1 MARRR
6 FLYQGDPPAIV
17 LRDERAATCADEDA
31 ERRSEKEYG
40 HRRRSFFPREIV
52 RDLRMSRRQANRL
65 AYAHTHSCQ
74 PELRKI
80 VRETACASGEGPDN
94 RTERN
99 QSNAAF
105 ALVHA
110 CIDLAPGAVH
120 PCKRKPDKPN

>member
-52 RDLRMSRRQANRL
+52 RDHRMSRRQANRL
-65 AYAHTHSCQ
+65 AYAHAPSCQ
-74 PELRKI
+74 HELRKI
-80 VRETACASGEGPDN
+80 VRETDRKSVVEGKSVVI
-94 RTERN
+94 R
-99 QSNAAF
+99 
-105 ALVHA
+105 
-110 CIDLAPGAVH
+110 VH
-120 PCKRKPDKPN
+120 PGGLRILQKKTKQKIKN